1 MRNDTIDS
9 FLAAPADRVPAPGG
23 GASTGLH
30 AAQAA
35 ALLAMVARYSDGKRF
50 AVRAELCAAVT
61 EVDRLVQRAER
72 VSAAVRVE
80 RGSITGRDVDQRL
93 AGSVAAAVLAVQRG
107 AQLLRV
113 HDVAATRD
121 ALAVL
126 AALEDR
132 REEST

>member
-50 AVRAELCAAVT
+50 AVRAELCAAVN

-72 VSAAVRVE
+72 VTAAVRVE

>member
-23 GASTGLH
+23 GASAGLH

-50 AVRAELCAAVT
+50 AVRAELCAAVN

-72 VSAAVRVE
+72 VTAAVRVE
-80 RGSITGRDVDQRL
+80 L
-93 AGSVAAAVLAVQRG
+93 AR
-107 AQLLRV
+107 
-113 HDVAATRD
+113 
-121 ALAVL
+121 
-126 AALEDR
+126 
-132 REEST
+132 